1 MRAAWPVLL
10 LALASP
16 ALAEGPIRPAEAPP
30 PDYAGQQYVD
40 SRGCLFLRAGQ
51 PGNDSWIPRVSRQGM
66 PLCGNPPSGRRAAAA
81 EAGGDAVTEAR
92 PQPADAAAPIVAG
105 YYVAVGSF
113 GVTANAES
121 ALGRVRAMD
130 YPVARARLSPDA
142 RLETVLAGPFGAP
155 EVAERVRAELRGKGF
170 ADAVVILRRP

>member
-1 MRAAWPVLL
+1 MRAAWPALL

-16 ALAEGPIRPAEAPP
+16 ALADAPIRPAETPP

-40 SRGCLFLRAGQ
+40 SKGCLFMRAGQ
-51 PGNDSWIPRVSRQGM
+51 PGGDIWIPRVTRKGI
-66 PLCGNPPSGRRAAAA
+66 PLCGNPPSGRQVPVA
-81 EAGGDAVTEAR
+81 EGADAVTEAR
-92 PQPADAAAPIVAG
+92 PQPADAAAPSVAG

-121 ALGRVRAMD
+121 ALGRLRAMD
-130 YPVARARLSPDA
+130 YPVSRARLSPDA